1 MIYIIPNQMLALKK
15 RIHTFLLETQLER
28 DTFKQWEE
36 DNKLFILT
44 KGSKEVERRIRN
56 NNLVIVTGHS
66 GSGKSAI
73 IQHIALRHRSQGWI
87 VKLLNG
93 VEEISK
99 SYQLVLQDKTMFVL
113 NDPIGKRFLDE
124 IAYSSWEKNE
134 EWLNVCLNKVK
145 LLMSCRKYILSD
157 VRVRG
162 IFKDKS
168 KIVDINDA
176 ELKLTNDEKERLWNI
191 HSRNK
196 ILSKEEYDEI
206 FKTEEYFPLL
216 CKLYFENRMHQRDGL
231 FTFFGEPV
239 KVVEEE
245 IRSFRISC
253 KEKYCALVLL
263 VLLNN
268 NLIVT
273 DLRAN
278 NDSEKKF
285 KLALQLCGMKENT
298 SPYVI
303 GDTLETLNGYFVKK
317 IGDTYQFYH
326 DFVMEV
332 TTLVFG
338 QDFPT
343 NAIKYADI
351 SFLRKRVK
359 TRRGDTQHDHF
370 TIYLSDKHTED
381 LGERLFT
388 DLLGEHFLDVV
399 LNPCLKNEIMT
410 TVLIRQLDIHPEN
423 LSLLLEKRELSAEK
437 QELNQSGEFYVTKLS
452 ILKLQ
457 NKISPLCALIVYSH
471 TQLSF
476 HILKTLRQMQRA
488 IKDDFLFSAVCCNGS
503 LDLFNLFSK
512 KQVKRNLA
520 EKWEIVHPIHFASMF
535 HNFEILQELIQF
547 GVDVNLSTEGYYWTP
562 LMLAAGNDTK
572 DNNEYA
578 EETISETKRNQ
589 TVQLLLNNGAI
600 YNSYGKSRVSPLFLA
615 CRCGHT
621 STVKLLLCYGA
632 DFNLCAENGASP
644 LLMACEGGHDK
655 SVQILLSIG
664 ANVNLCTK
672 NGVSPLLQASDNG
685 YASIVK
691 HLLSYG
697 ADVNLCAKNGVSP
710 LYLACKNGHDLT
722 VHLLLSNGADINAC
736 DENVVSPL
744 VVACENGRK
753 STVQLLL
760 SFNADVNV
768 WVKNEFNPLQICS
781 QFGYDSIIQLLLS
794 NGANVNLCSTDGV
807 TPLILASK
815 FGHDSTIQVLLS
827 NGAEINL
834 CMANGISPVYAACQN
849 GHDNTVQTLLKN
861 GADINLCAINGGSP
875 LFMASGLGHD
885 TTVHLL
891 LSNGADINL
900 CDENGINPL
909 YMACQNGHFSTVELL
924 LSNGADINASEA
936 KCSPLIISCLK
947 KHFDI
952 AEFLLN
958 KGAAVDDSN
967 VIYVLDPETDL
978 PL

>member
-1 MIYIIPNQMLALKK
+1 M
-15 RIHTFLLETQLER
+15 
-28 DTFKQWEE
+28 
-36 DNKLFILT
+36 FILT
-44 KGSKEVERRIRN
+44 KGCKEVEKHIRN

-73 IQHIALRHRSQGWI
+73 IQHIALRHRSQGWV
-87 VKLLNG
+87 VKLVNG

-113 NDPIGKRFLDE
+113 NDPIGKMSLDD
-124 IAYSSWEKNE
+124 IAYNSWEKHE
-134 EWLNVCLNKVK
+134 ETLKVCLNKVK
-145 LLMSCRKYILSD
+145 LLISCRKYILSD

-162 IFKDKS
+162 IFKNKS
-168 KIVDINDA
+168 NIVDINDVD
-176 ELKLTNDEKERLWNI
+176 LKLTNDEKQRLWNI
-191 HSRNK
+191 HSKNK

-216 CKLYFENRMHQRDGL
+216 CKLYFENEMHEHDGL
-231 FTFFGEPV
+231 FKFFGEPV

-245 IRSFRISC
+245 IRSFRESC
-253 KEKYCALVLL
+253 KKKYCALVLL
-263 VLLNN
+263 ALSNN

-278 NDSEKKF
+278 NNSNF
-285 KLALQLCGMKENT
+285 KLALELCGMQEDT

-303 GDTLETLNGYFVKK
+303 GDTLETLNGFFVKK
-317 IGDTYQFYH
+317 IGDAYQFYH

-343 NAIKYADI
+343 IAIKYADI

-359 TRRGDTQHDHF
+359 SRRGVTKHDPF

-381 LGERLFT
+381 LGKRLFT

-399 LNPCLKNEIMT
+399 LHPCLKNEIMI
-410 TVLIRQLDIHPEN
+410 TVLIKQLNIHPEN
-423 LSLLLEKRELSAEK
+423 LRLLLERKELSTEK

-476 HILKTLRQMQRA
+476 HVLKTLRQMQRA
-488 IKDDFLFSAVCCNGS
+488 IQDDFLFSAVCCNGS

-512 KQVKRNLA
+512 KQLKKILA
-520 EKWEIVHPIHFASMF
+520 EKWEIFHPIHFASMF

-547 GVDVNLSTEGYYWTP
+547 GVDVNLSIRAYYWTP

-572 DNNEYA
+572 DNDEYA
-578 EETISETKRNQ
+578 EEKISETKRNK
-589 TVQLLLNNGAI
+589 TVQLLLNNGAM
-600 YNSYGKSRVSPLFLA
+600 YNSYGKSRVGPLFLA
-615 CRCGHT
+615 SRCGHT

-632 DFNLCAENGASP
+632 DFDLCAENGASP
-644 LLMACEGGHDK
+644 LYMACKGGHDK

-664 ANVNLCTK
+664 ANVHLCTK

-691 HLLSYG
+691 QLLSYG

-744 VVACENGRK
+744 VVACENGQE

-768 WVKNEFNPLQICS
+768 WVKKEFNPLQICS
-781 QFGYDSIIQLLLS
+781 QFGYDSIIQLLLN
-794 NGANVNLCSTDGV
+794 NGANVNLCSTSGV

-849 GHDNTVQTLLKN
+849 GHDNCVQTLLRN
-861 GADINLCAINGGSP
+861 GADINLCAINGGST
-875 LFMASGLGHD
+875 LLIASGFGHD

-891 LSNGADINL
+891 ISNGVDINL
-900 CDENGINPL
+900 SDENGISPL
-909 YMACQNGHFSTVELL
+909 YIACQNGHFSTVELL
-924 LSNGADINASEA
+924 LSKGADINASKA
-936 KCSPLIISCLK
+936 QCSPLIISCLK

-958 KGAAVDDSN
+958 KGAALDDSN
-967 VIYVLDPETDL
+967 VIYVLEPETDL
-978 PL
+978 PQ